1 MQHLLL
7 VVSIL
12 LLTIIAGNG
21 RLQSNAENV
30 TNVMKAEK
38 IREEKRLP
46 INEVET
52 DFSIRG
58 LVIDVHGI

>member
-21 RLQSNAENV
+21 RLQNHADDA
-30 TNVMKAEK
+30 TNVMKIEK
-38 IREEKRLP
+38 VREEKRLP
-46 INEVET
+46 VNEVET

-58 LVIDVHGI
+58 VVIDVHGI